1 MGEGLELVKS
11 DLYDLIPAVRL
22 FCILLSVEE
31 ISTELYVSVIRPV
44 AGKKFLLERTAMA
57 FNPLTQ
63 TEGP

>member
-31 ISTELYVSVIRPV
+31 ISAELYVSVIRPV
-44 AGKKFLLERTAMA
+44 AGK
-57 FNPLTQ
+57 NSS
-63 TEGP
+63 